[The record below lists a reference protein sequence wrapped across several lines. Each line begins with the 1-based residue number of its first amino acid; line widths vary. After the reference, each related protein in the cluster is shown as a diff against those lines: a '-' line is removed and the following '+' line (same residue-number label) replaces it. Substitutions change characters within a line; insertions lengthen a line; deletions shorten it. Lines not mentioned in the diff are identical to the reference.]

1 MSEKLL
7 IDPLVIEKTGKNKII
22 FVIGKGG
29 VGKTTL
35 SILIAYVL
43 SKNNRVLLASLDQ
56 AMHLL
61 EYLNLDKAMKKYEI
75 RENFT
80 AMQVDVRELIKK
92 ESRDYVNLLR
102 SVMPGLSI
110 VNADNVV
117 ESLKHNP
124 GFEEEVYLRFISNL
138 FDRGDYDYIVIDTPP
153 TGVTYRILKLP
164 RLYLF
169 WFEELI
175 KLRKRIINLRYTIAR
190 TMGREIEPSDP
201 VLRRLYKLKEEYASL
216 LDNLR
221 DPSRTSY
228 VSVLTPEPLPLF
240 ETSNTIRFLEDMKA
254 RVDVIIVNRLLS
266 RESAE
271 SIGILETQENVMRQL
286 RELACGRNIDVI
298 AIKHHKIPPKKLDE
312 ALKLLDLIE
321 KITCTS

>member
-1 MSEKLL
+1 MSKELL
-7 IDPLVIEKTGKNKII
+7 VDPLTREKSGESKLI

-29 VGKTTL
+29 VGKTTI
-35 SILIAYVL
+35 SILIAHVL
-43 SKNNRVLLASLDQ
+43 SESRKVLLVSLDQ

-61 EYLNLDKAMKKYEI
+61 EYLSIEKPMKKYTI
-75 RENFT
+75 KENFE
-80 AMQVDVRELIKK
+80 AMQVDVRELIKR
-92 ESRDYVNLLR
+92 ESRDYVSLLK

-110 VNADNVV
+110 VSADNVV

-138 FDRGDYDYIVIDTPP
+138 FSEQDYDFIVIDTPP

-169 WFEELI
+169 WFDELI

-190 TMGREIEPSDP
+190 TMGKEIEPSDP
-201 VLRRLYKLKEEYASL
+201 VLMRLHKLKDEYSSL
-216 LDNLR
+216 LNHLR

-240 ETSNTIRFLEDMKA
+240 ETKNTIKFLEDMKTKISL
-254 RVDVIIVNRLLS
+254 IIINRLLS
-266 RESAE
+266 KESAE
-271 SIGILETQENVMRQL
+271 SIGVLDTQKSVLAEL
-286 RELACGRNIDVI
+286 KELACKRNVSII
-298 AIKHHKIPPKKLDE
+298 SIMHHTVPPRKLDE
-312 ALKLLDLIE
+312 ALKLLELLE

>member
-1 MSEKLL
+1 MSEPLL
-7 IDPLVIEKTGKNKII
+7 TQPLIREKGEKNKLTI
-22 FVIGKGG
+22 VIGKGG

-35 SILIAYVL
+35 SILFAHEL
-43 SKNNRVLLASLDQ
+43 SMNHKVLLVSLDQ

-61 EYLNLDKAMKKYEI
+61 EYLNLEKPMKTYSIK
-75 RENFT
+75 ENLDV
-80 AMQVDVRELIKK
+80 MQVDVRELIKK
-92 ESRDYVNLLR
+92 ESKDYVSLIR

-110 VNADNVV
+110 VSADNVV

-124 GFEEEVYLRFISNL
+124 GFEEEVYLRFISGL
-138 FDRGDYDYIVIDTPP
+138 FNKNEYDYIVIDTPP
-153 TGVTYRILKLP
+153 TGVTYRILRLP

-169 WFEELI
+169 WFDELI

-201 VLRRLYKLKEEYASL
+201 VLRRLYKLKGEYSTL
-216 LDNLR
+216 LENLIK
-221 DPSRTSY
+221 PNRTAY

-240 ETSNTIRFLEDMKA
+240 ETGNTIKFLEEMKA
-254 RVDVIIVNRLLS
+254 RVDLIIVNRLLS

-271 SIGILETQENVMRQL
+271 NIGIYETQENVL
-286 RELACGRNIDVI
+286 RELKQTACKKNIPII
-298 AIKHHKIPPKKLDE
+298 AIKHHKIPPRKLGE